1 MLKDILAI
9 SGQPGLYKIISKGGK
24 NLIVESLDTGKR
36 IPAHSTNKIIALEDI
51 AIFTTD
57 GEVPLKEVM
66 KKIAEKEDGKKS
78 IDHKSSGNKLKSYFA
93 EVIPEYDDDRV
104 YVSDIKKVIQ
114 WYNILQEK
122 DMLSFE
128 EEEEEEEVK
137 EEEKNDYNEN
147 SEQ

>member
-1 MLKDILAI
+1 MKDILAI
-9 SGQPGLYKIISKGGK
+9 AGQPGLYKIVSKGSK
-24 NLIVESLDTGKR
+24 NLIVESLSSGKR

-57 GEVPLKEVM
+57 GEVQLKEVL
-66 KKIAEKEDGKKS
+66 KLISEKEDGKAS
-78 IDHKSSGNKLKSYFA
+78 IDHKSSGNVLKKYFS
-93 EVIPEYDDDRV
+93 EVLPNFDEDRV

-128 EEEEEEEVK
+128 DEEDSTAEESLEENT
-137 EEEKNDYNEN
+137 EE
-147 SEQ
+147 

>member
-9 SGQPGLYKIISKGGK
+9 AGQPGLYKIVTKGSK
-24 NLIVESLDTGKR
+24 NLIVESLASGKR

-57 GEVPLKEVM
+57 GEVQLKEVL
-66 KKIAEKEDGKKS
+66 KLISEKEDGKAS
-78 IDHKSSGNKLKSYFA
+78 IDHKSSGNVLKKYFS
-93 EVIPEYDDDRV
+93 EVLPNFDEDRV

-128 EEEEEEEVK
+128 EEEEESK
-137 EEEKNDYNEN
+137 EEENTKE
-147 SEQ
+147 